1 LRAIIT
7 TKQQVARGGRV
18 FWMILI
24 LIVAV
29 GYEAFDAAN
38 RFTGLTPHD
47 TFHRER

>member
-1 LRAIIT
+1 
-7 TKQQVARGGRV
+7 
-18 FWMILI
+18 MILI